1 MWKKDLPIFLRPCRT
16 SQPSWRTAA
25 GAGPGP
31 AEAPL
36 GSSPLRDIPAAAGGR
51 GSSMLLAASR
61 LDADELSMLVGT
73 PSIWGR
79 WRGDRGGEGSKGGG
93 GSGYKGGRAG
103 DAQWLYLTLIK
114 LLKIESIVFG
124 MLLESTIYLI
134 IELDFDK
141 LQLLVTEVRQGFK
154 VSNGGGSK
162 SQA

>member
-1 MWKKDLPIFLRPCRT
+1 
-16 SQPSWRTAA
+16 
-25 GAGPGP
+25 
-31 AEAPL
+31 
-36 GSSPLRDIPAAAGGR
+36 
-51 GSSMLLAASR
+51 
-61 LDADELSMLVGT
+61 MLVGT

-79 WRGDRGGEGSKGGG
+79 SRGDRGGPEERGSKGG

-154 VSNGGGSK
+154 VSNGGSK